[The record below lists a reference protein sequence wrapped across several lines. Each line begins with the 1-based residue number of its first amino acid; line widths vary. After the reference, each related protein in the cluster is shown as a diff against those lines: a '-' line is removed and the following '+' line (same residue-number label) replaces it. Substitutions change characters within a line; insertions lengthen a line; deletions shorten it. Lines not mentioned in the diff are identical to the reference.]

1 MAMKQ
6 GMEVVRGLR
15 YKLRMMGVQISG
27 STYIYGYNMS
37 VIHNT
42 QPPEST
48 LRKKS
53 NSICYHAVRESVA
66 MGESLTG
73 HIPTAENYSDLAT
86 KIIPGGKKRDHLVG
100 KLLFDIV
107 DSCQ

>member
-6 GMEVVRGLR
+6 GTEAVRGLC
-15 YKLRMMGVQISG
+15 YNLSMMGLQISG
-27 STYIYGYNMS
+27 LTYIYGDNML

-42 QPPEST
+42 HHPEST

-53 NSICYHAVRESVA
+53 NLICYHDVSESVA

-73 HIPTAENYSDLAT
+73 HIPIAENGADLAT
-86 KIIPGGKKRDHLVG
+86 NIIPGGKKRDHCVC

-107 DSCQ
+107 D